1 MKKLLVVL
9 PLILLLCCSES
20 VRLEFFPLL
29 PSKTGTFQDKSTG
42 KVDYFVVKNLDI
54 NNQLHI
60 AEVDSFVL
68 KKHDQEFK
76 KYNSYQMLFYK
87 YSRFGMNE
95 NFKHNEED
103 LIEWKGDDL
112 LLEYNWQN
120 GKFSGINYYKNGVGV
135 KYYQKSKLISNEF

>member
-1 MKKLLVVL
+1 MKKLSVVL
-9 PLILLLCCSES
+9 PLILLLCCDKNSK
-20 VRLEFFPLL
+20 LELFPLL
-29 PSKTGTFQDKSTG
+29 PSKTGIFQNKSTG

-54 NNQLHI
+54 ENQLHI

-68 KKHDQEFK
+68 KKHDSELK

-87 YSRFGMNE
+87 YSRSGVNE

-103 LIEWKGDDL
+103 LIEWQGDEL

-120 GKFSGINYYKNGVGV
+120 GKFLGVNYYNNGVGI
-135 KYYQKSKLISNEF
+135 KYYEKSKLISNEF